1 MLREHG
7 RSGYFEPMARA
18 GRTEPDSVS
27 IWLKLSA
34 EDAARMTQVLARPE
48 FAGWTRAEWCLEM
61 IQTALGYYTR
71 PRWLSPAGRGP
82 RSAARGQEP
91 EPAPPAPE
99 PEPAAP
105 EPELAAPE
113 PEPMRPSPSP
123 LRRSPNRSAG
133 ARIRPPPNRVRAATE
148 APTGSTEARTGST
161 EAGCEPTRS
170 RNPKRQRRSRN
181 PSHRRRR
188 LRPRSRRPRPECPHP
203 ADARDYQTGTCAV
216 CGAILWD

>member
-1 MLREHG
+1 
-7 RSGYFEPMARA
+7 MARA

-71 PRWLSPAGRGP
+71 PRPAAGADGERAP
-82 RSAARGQEP
+82 AA
-91 EPAPPAPE
+91 EPAPAESAPAESAPAEDADE
-99 PEPAAP
+99 PEPAADKP
-105 EPELAAPE
+105 EPAADKPE
-113 PEPMRPSPSP
+113 PEPTDQPACS
-123 LRRSPNRSAG
+123 
-133 ARIRPPPNRVRAATE
+133 
-148 APTGSTEARTGST
+148 
-161 EAGCEPTRS
+161 
-170 RNPKRQRRSRN
+170 
-181 PSHRRRR
+181 
-188 LRPRSRRPRPECPHP
+188 HP

>member
-34 EDAARMTQVLARPE
+34 EDAARMTQVLTRPE

-71 PRWLSPAGRGP
+71 PRPAAGADGE
-82 RSAARGQEP
+82 SAPAAEPAPAKPAPPEESATATAKAVEEP
-91 EPAPPAPE
+91 EPAE
-99 PEPAAP
+99 PEPAEPEPAEPEPARSVAP
-105 EPELAAPE
+105 EPGPDATELVSDAPE
-113 PEPMRPSPSP
+113 PVADEP
-123 LRRSPNRSAG
+123 
-133 ARIRPPPNRVRAATE
+133 
-148 APTGSTEARTGST
+148 
-161 EAGCEPTRS
+161 EPTS
-170 RNPKRQRRSRN
+170 RA
-181 PSHRRRR
+181 
-188 LRPRSRRPRPECPHP
+188 ECPHP
-203 ADARDYQTGTCAV
+203 ADARDYQSGTCAA

>member
-71 PRWLSPAGRGP
+71 PRPAAGADRARPGHGSPRDRAPGGP
-82 RSAARGQEP
+82 ACGARACEP
-91 EPAPPAPE
+91 EPAPP
-99 PEPAAP
+99 EPAA
-105 EPELAAPE
+105 
-113 PEPMRPSPSP
+113 
-123 LRRSPNRSAG
+123 LRRSPKPMQPEPVADEPEPV
-133 ARIRPPPNRVRAATE
+133 ADEPEPPVQA
-148 APTGSTEARTGST
+148 
-161 EAGCEPTRS
+161 
-170 RNPKRQRRSRN
+170 
-181 PSHRRRR
+181 
-188 LRPRSRRPRPECPHP
+188 ECPHP
-203 ADARDYQTGTCAV
+203 ADARDYQSGTCAA

>member
-71 PRWLSPAGRGP
+71 PRPAAGADGERAPAAEPAPAEPAPAEEAATATTEGSRP
-82 RSAARGQEP
+82 RRPWKPVPAEPVPAEP
-91 EPAPPAPE
+91 EPAE
-99 PEPAAP
+99 PEPAASV
-105 EPELAAPE
+105 APE
-113 PEPMRPSPSP
+113 PVPDASEPVSDVPEPVADEP
-123 LRRSPNRSAG
+123 E
-133 ARIRPPPNRVRAATE
+133 PPVQAD
-148 APTGSTEARTGST
+148 
-161 EAGCEPTRS
+161 
-170 RNPKRQRRSRN
+170 
-181 PSHRRRR
+181 
-188 LRPRSRRPRPECPHP
+188 CPHP
-203 ADARDYQTGTCAV
+203 ADARDYQSGTCAA

>member
-34 EDAARMTQVLARPE
+34 EDAARMTQVLTRPE

-71 PRWLSPAGRGP
+71 PRRPAGADGERAP
-82 RSAARGQEP
+82 AAEPAPAEPAPAEPAPAEESATATAKAVDEP
-91 EPAPPAPE
+91 EPAE
-99 PEPAAP
+99 PEPP
-105 EPELAAPE
+105 
-113 PEPMRPSPSP
+113 
-123 LRRSPNRSAG
+123 
-133 ARIRPPPNRVRAATE
+133 VRA
-148 APTGSTEARTGST
+148 
-161 EAGCEPTRS
+161 
-170 RNPKRQRRSRN
+170 
-181 PSHRRRR
+181 
-188 LRPRSRRPRPECPHP
+188 ECPHP
-203 ADARDYQTGTCAV
+203 ADARDYQSGTCAA